1 MCQPPKE
8 SRVIRICNGTEQ
20 RDLRTSFGTNMVHT
34 SRLADTKKK
43 KFKTLLHARG
53 RTNACLKMESIK
65 I

>member
-43 KFKTLLHARG
+43 KNSKLCSMPGEGQMHA
-53 RTNACLKMESIK
+53 LKWNQ
-65 I
+65 

>member
-43 KFKTLLHARG
+43 KIQNFAPCQGKDK
-53 RTNACLKMESIK
+53 CMP
-65 I
+65 

>member
-1 MCQPPKE
+1 MCQPSKE

-43 KFKTLLHARG
+43 NSKLFSMPGEGQMHA
-53 RTNACLKMESIK
+53 LKWNQ
-65 I
+65 